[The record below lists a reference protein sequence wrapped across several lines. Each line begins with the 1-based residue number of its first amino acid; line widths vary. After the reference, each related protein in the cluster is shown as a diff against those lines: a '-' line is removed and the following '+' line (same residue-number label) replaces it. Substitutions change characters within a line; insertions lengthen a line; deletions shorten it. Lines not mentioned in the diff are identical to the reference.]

1 MCPSVIG
8 SQRASMHAHC
18 RHSGA
23 VVTITGDIDAA
34 NIDGVLHF
42 ASLFMPTGN
51 AAALDLSRV
60 GFFAAQSI
68 SLLIAVD
75 DPDRTALCFSS
86 RLKEEALNR
95 GYASNIA
102 LSLVHEG
109 EVIGTLCLYSGE
121 KNVFGNEEVNFLEE
135 VANDIAVGVKSLR
148 MEKKVEEGYKETKKA
163 LEETIDTISL
173 IGEFRDLYTAGHQRG

>member
-34 NIDGVLHF
+34 NIDVVLDF

-68 SLLIAVD
+68 SLLIAID
-75 DPDRTALCFSS
+75 DLCRTAEVSW
-86 RLKEEALNR
+86 
-95 GYASNIA
+95 
-102 LSLVHEG
+102 SLVPSRA
-109 EVIGTLCLYSGE
+109 VSRVLKLTNRDGTLSTASAVPE
-121 KNVFGNEEVNFLEE
+121 TSLELSE
-135 VANDIAVGVKSLR
+135 IARVRRPAPLEQAVAGL
-148 MEKKVEEGYKETKKA
+148 
-163 LEETIDTISL
+163 
-173 IGEFRDLYTAGHQRG
+173 

>member
-34 NIDGVLHF
+34 NIDVVLDF

-68 SLLIAVD
+68 SLLIAID
-75 DPDRTALCFSS
+75 DLCRTAEVSW
-86 RLKEEALNR
+86 
-95 GYASNIA
+95 
-102 LSLVHEG
+102 SLVPSRAVSRVLKLTNRDGDAVHSERR
-109 EVIGTLCLYSGE
+109 SRD
-121 KNVFGNEEVNFLEE
+121 
-135 VANDIAVGVKSLR
+135 VAGA
-148 MEKKVEEGYKETKKA
+148 
-163 LEETIDTISL
+163 
-173 IGEFRDLYTAGHQRG
+173 FRDRPCASPSPTRTGRRLPLTTGKAKPPWQNS